1 MLSPN
6 FLFKN
11 TKLPNQQPETMLFK
25 VAILLPKSN
34 RKKWAELSD
43 VNTKS
48 TDS

>member
-11 TKLPNQQPETMLFK
+11 TKLPNQQPETMLFSYTK
-25 VAILLPKSN
+25 VIGKSE
-34 RKKWAELSD
+34 AELSD
-43 VNTKS
+43 VTTKS